1 MVIHKSI
8 AFLLLLAF
16 FTSTF
21 SRLFVVADY
30 YVNTERYYKNCENKA
45 RPQLKCNGKCQMAKK
60 VQEEEKKEQKN
71 PGMKFDLKSEVCTI
85 YTSTVLQPLP
95 TIITEKKYS
104 LIDIPSLK
112 NGFDSRIFHPPIS

>member
-85 YTSTVLQPLP
+85 YTSTVLQPSP
-95 TIITEKKYS
+95 SIITEREYN

-112 NGFDSRIFHPPIS
+112 NGFHSRIFHPPIS

>member
-1 MVIHKSI
+1 MVVQKSI

-45 RPQLKCNGKCQMAKK
+45 KPQLKCNGKCQMAKK
-60 VQEEEKKEQKN
+60 VQDEEKKEQKN
-71 PGMKFDLKSEVCTI
+71 PGIKLDLKSEICTI
-85 YTSTVLQPLP
+85 YSFILLQSFPP
-95 TIITEKKYS
+95 VTIDQEYS
-104 LIDIPSLK
+104 LCHIPAIK
-112 NGFDSRIFHPPIS
+112 NGFDSRIFHPPIC

>member
-85 YTSTVLQPLP
+85 YASTILQPSP
-95 TIITEKKYS
+95 SIITEKEYS

-112 NGFDSRIFHPPIS
+112 NGFGSRIFHPPIS

>member
-1 MVIHKSI
+1 MVLQKSI

-45 RPQLKCNGKCQMAKK
+45 KPQLKCNGKCQMTKK

-71 PGMKFDLKSEVCTI
+71 PGFKLDLKSEICTI
-85 YTSTVLQPLP
+85 YSFVLSQSFLP
-95 TIITEKKYS
+95 VTIDQEYS
-104 LIDIPSLK
+104 LCHIPAIK
-112 NGFDSRIFHPPIS
+112 NGFDSRIFHPPIC